1 MVQEIVNYAE
11 SRFGHILN
19 IISGFDSETQGWMQK
34 LLQKELVCSSFFF
47 QTELLTKEKLFVL
60 LYVGVASAIGQI
72 VDILI
77 IIRSLAASI
86 SMLKEEFLPL
96 EFEPDFLALLDTGGP
111 NRPVITRYVNPWW
124 KASRPPAYLHI
135 ALIARVSAYLCS
147 ARHKRKEERGVM
159 EDMG

>member
-1 MVQEIVNYAE
+1 MPGITFNIHRFKPFDLQSGVDDKIHILVQEIVNYAK

-19 IISGFDSETQGWMQK
+19 IISGFDSKTQGWMQK

-60 LYVGVASAIGQI
+60 SYVGVASAIGQI
-72 VDILI
+72 VYIPI

-96 EFEPDFLALLDTGGP
+96 EFEPDFLALLDTG
-111 NRPVITRYVNPWW
+111 Y
-124 KASRPPAYLHI
+124 Y
-135 ALIARVSAYLCS
+135 
-147 ARHKRKEERGVM
+147 
-159 EDMG
+159 